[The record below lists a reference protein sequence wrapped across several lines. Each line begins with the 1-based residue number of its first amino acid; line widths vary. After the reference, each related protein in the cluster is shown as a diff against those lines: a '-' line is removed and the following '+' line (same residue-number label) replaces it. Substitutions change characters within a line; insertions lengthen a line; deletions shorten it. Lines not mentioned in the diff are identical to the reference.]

1 VTDEEPN
8 GEAPFTE
15 GSILTAS
22 DDGVATLTLDR
33 PAKLNA
39 IGPAMI
45 AELAGLLAEIDSDR
59 NVRVV
64 IITGTGDRAFSVGAD
79 VTAWSAL
86 EPLDMWREWIRGGHR
101 VLERLAH
108 LRQPTIAAIN
118 GYAFGGGLELAL
130 AADIR
135 IAAASETF
143 ALPETRI
150 GTLPGWNGTKRL
162 PQAIGAAR
170 AKQMI
175 FSGSQI
181 DAVTAERWGLVNEV
195 VALEALMDRCRSL
208 ASEIAANAPV
218 SVQLAKAIISG
229 DEAAPEAFAG
239 ALAAGTVDGREGIV
253 AFREKRSPRFT
264 GQ

>member
-1 VTDEEPN
+1 MTAGEPS
-8 GEAPFTE
+8 PE
-15 GSILTAS
+15 GSVVLVS

-39 IGPAMI
+39 IGPDM
-45 AELAGLLAEIDSDR
+45 LADLDRLLAEIDHDP
-59 NVRVV
+59 NVRVMIV
-64 IITGTGDRAFSVGAD
+64 TGSGGRAFSVGAD
-79 VTAWSAL
+79 VNAWSEL
-86 EPLDMWREWIRGGHR
+86 EPLDMWRGWVRDGHR

-135 IAAASETF
+135 MAADSATF
-143 ALPETRI
+143 ALPETKI
-150 GTLPGWNGTKRL
+150 GTLPGWAGTRRL
-162 PQAIGAAR
+162 PEAIGVAR

-175 FSGSQI
+175 FSGGRI
-181 DAVTAERWGLVNEV
+181 DAATAARWGLVNEV
-195 VALEALMDRCRSL
+195 VTNAALMDRCRAL
-208 ASEIAANAPV
+208 AAEIATNAPV
-218 SVQLAKAIISG
+218 SVQLAKAVING

-239 ALAAGTVDGREGIV
+239 ALAAGTEDGREGIA
-253 AFREKRSPRFT
+253 AFRQRRPPRFT

>member
-1 VTDEEPN
+1 MTASEPS
-8 GEAPFTE
+8 TE
-15 GSILTAS
+15 GRIVLATE
-22 DDGVATLTLDR
+22 DRVATLTLDR

-39 IGPAMI
+39 IGPEMV
-45 AELAGLLAEIDSDR
+45 AELERLLAEIDADR
-59 NVRVV
+59 DIRAV
-64 IITGTGDRAFSVGAD
+64 IMTGSGGRAFSVGAD
-79 VTAWSAL
+79 VSAWSAL
-86 EPLDMWREWIRGGHR
+86 EPLDMWREWIRDGHR
-101 VLERLAH
+101 VLERLAN

-135 IAAASETF
+135 IAADSATF
-143 ALPETRI
+143 ALPETKI
-150 GTLPGWNGTKRL
+150 GTLPGWAGTKRL
-162 PQAIGAAR
+162 PKAIGVSR
-170 AKQMI
+170 TKQMI
-175 FSGSQI
+175 FSGSRI

-195 VALEALMDRCRSL
+195 VALDALIDRCRSL

-239 ALAAGTVDGREGIV
+239 ALAAGTEDGREGIA

>member
-1 VTDEEPN
+1 MTADESPVAGRIVLATD
-8 GEAPFTE
+8 G
-15 GSILTAS
+15 
-22 DDGVATLTLDR
+22 GVATLTLDR

-39 IGPAMI
+39 VGPEMI
-45 AELAGLLAEIDSDR
+45 AELARLLAEIDADR
-59 NVRVV
+59 DIRAV
-64 IITGTGDRAFSVGAD
+64 IVTGSGSRAFSVGAD
-79 VTAWSAL
+79 VNAWSAL
-86 EPLDMWREWIRGGHR
+86 NPLDMWREWIRDGHR

-118 GYAFGGGLELAL
+118 GYALGGGLELAL

-135 IAAASETF
+135 VAADSATF
-143 ALPETRI
+143 ALPETKI
-150 GTLPGWNGTKRL
+150 GTLPGWAGTKRL
-162 PQAIGAAR
+162 PEAVGLSR

-175 FSGSQI
+175 FSGSRI
-181 DAVTAERWGLVNEV
+181 DAATAERWGLVNEV
-195 VALEALMDRCRSL
+195 VALEALMNRCHSL

-229 DEAAPEAFAG
+229 DEATPEALAG
-239 ALAAGTVDGREGIV
+239 ALAAGTEDGREGIA